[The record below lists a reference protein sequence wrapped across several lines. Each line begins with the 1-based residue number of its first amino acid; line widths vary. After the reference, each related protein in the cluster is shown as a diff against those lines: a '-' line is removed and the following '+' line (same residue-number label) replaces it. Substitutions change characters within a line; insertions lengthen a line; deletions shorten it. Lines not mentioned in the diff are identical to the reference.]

1 VTLISI
7 WNCPTCKIPVST
19 VHCAVCGERR
29 IDPRELTIAG
39 MLTQLLRVFSS
50 IDGRLIRSFRT
61 LLRSPGALTTSYLAG
76 QRRVYVRPLSLFLV
90 TNVFFFA
97 VQSLSS
103 SSIVAPPLESHLHE
117 QDWSALASSLV
128 AGQLEARQ
136 TSLDQLTPLYDQ
148 AAILNAKS
156 LVILM
161 VLPFTLLTALL
172 FVRHKDPFVAHVV
185 FSLHMYSFVLL
196 LYCLCL
202 LVIVV
207 DGLLGGDGVISPVL
221 DNILTASLIVA
232 IGAYAYRSVGA
243 VYGVS
248 RAIRTIQALLLSVAV
263 AAILIAYRFVI
274 FLITLYSI

>member
-1 VTLISI
+1 MTLTST

-19 VHCAVCGERR
+19 LHCAMCGERP

-39 MLTQLLRVFSS
+39 MFRQLLRVFSS

-103 SSIVAPPLESHLHE
+103 TSIVAPPLESHLQE
-117 QDWSALASSLV
+117 QDWSAVASSLV

-136 TSLDQLTPLYDQ
+136 ISLDQLTPLYDQ

-161 VLPFTLLTALL
+161 VLPFTLLTAL
-172 FVRHKDPFVAHVV
+172 
-185 FSLHMYSFVLL
+185 
-196 LYCLCL
+196 
-202 LVIVV
+202 
-207 DGLLGGDGVISPVL
+207 PVC
-221 DNILTASLIVA
+221 APKE
-232 IGAYAYRSVGA
+232 
-243 VYGVS
+243 
-248 RAIRTIQALLLSVAV
+248 AIRSPRGFFAPHVFVCACFYIVFACWLSLWTGFS
-263 AAILIAYRFVI
+263 AA
-274 FLITLYSI
+274 TG